1 MRKRKPDGNIQ
12 VSTSSGLHHS
22 CLISK
27 PVQQKKK
34 KRTTFAVLFFT
45 IDGKLVGYRYTKTP
59 WYDTKKPDVD
69 NRELTEITFGNVW

>member
-34 KRTTFAVLFFT
+34 KSAPLLPFYSL
-45 IDGKLVGYRYTKTP
+45 L
-59 WYDTKKPDVD
+59 
-69 NRELTEITFGNVW
+69 